1 MKSDGIKSI
10 SKNKKAWHDYTIL
23 ETFEAGIVLTGT
35 EIKSIRQGKLNLKDC
50 YAKINCGEIFVE
62 GMHISPYDHG
72 NIFNVDPMR
81 VRKLLMHKSEIRK
94 LYARTKQDGLTLIP
108 LSVYFKRSKMKVEL
122 GLAKGKKT
130 YDKRDDIAKKE
141 AKRRIERT
149 LKNN

>member
-1 MKSDGIKSI
+1 M
-10 SKNKKAWHDYTIL
+10 
-23 ETFEAGIVLTGT
+23 TGT

-50 YAKINCGEIFVE
+50 YARFNDNEMFVE

-81 VRKLLMHKSEIRK
+81 IRKLLMHKSEIRK

-108 LSVYFKRSKMKVEL
+108 LSVYFKRGRMKVEI

-130 YDKRDDIAKKE
+130 YDKREAIAKKE

>member
-1 MKSDGIKSI
+1 MKSEGIKSI

-35 EIKSIRQGKLNLKDC
+35 EVKSIRQGKLNLKDC
-50 YAKINCGEIFVE
+50 YARINDNEIFVE

-81 VRKLLMHKSEIRK
+81 IRKLLMHKFEIRK

-108 LSVYFKRSKMKVEL
+108 LSVYFKRGKMKVEI
-122 GLAKGKKT
+122 GLAKGKKN
-130 YDKRDDIAKKE
+130 YDKRADIAKKE
-141 AKRRIERT
+141 AAKRIERT

>member
-122 GLAKGKKT
+122 GLAKGKKI